1 MMRVRHAAWA
11 LAICALL
18 DSGVF
23 ASDMESIK
31 RHVRQSYEKAYR
43 AHDIAISQITI
54 HYPESAQVP
63 ISCQPPN
70 VCSSLSPAALAK
82 GSGTFIAK
90 IRQGTGMLSVPVSYS
105 IQAEIAILRAKSII
119 NTNASIDTQNTQI
132 TRTELSMVKS
142 SSLLRLLAPNMLGK
156 VSARSIINPNT
167 IITEDKVKERILVQK
182 GDIITGI
189 LKEQNLQIQTQVQ
202 ALQHGMKN
210 EIIKV
215 RNITTQKILR
225 ARVVDEKTAEIF

>member
-1 MMRVRHAAWA
+1 MMRARCAAWA

-18 DSGVF
+18 DSSVF

-31 RHVRQSYEKAYR
+31 RYVQQSYEKAYR

-105 IQAEIAILRAKSII
+105 IQAEITILRA
-119 NTNASIDTQNTQI
+119 NASIDTQNTQI